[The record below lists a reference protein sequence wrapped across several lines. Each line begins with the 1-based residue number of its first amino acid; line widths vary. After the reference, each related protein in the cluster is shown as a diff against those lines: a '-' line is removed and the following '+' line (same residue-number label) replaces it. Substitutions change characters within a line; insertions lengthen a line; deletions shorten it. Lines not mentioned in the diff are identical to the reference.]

1 MRYNINKS
9 REAHQDIG
17 KYYKTSIKLVMFYG
31 IGCWALKKHIHKMS
45 TVEIGM
51 LR

>member
-1 MRYNINKS
+1 
-9 REAHQDIG
+9 
-17 KYYKTSIKLVMFYG
+17 MFYG

-51 LR
+51 LRWIN